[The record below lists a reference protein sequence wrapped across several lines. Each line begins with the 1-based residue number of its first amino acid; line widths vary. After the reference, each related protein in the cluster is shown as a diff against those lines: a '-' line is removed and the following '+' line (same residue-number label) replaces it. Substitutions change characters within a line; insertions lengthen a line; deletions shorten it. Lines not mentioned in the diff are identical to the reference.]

1 MKNVKTLA
9 YLMAAAM
16 VSTFAMTSC
25 KDKAELAEQGQ
36 GSYNGEVVKTE
47 FSISLPSQAVKG
59 APVRRMPDTTVQL
72 KDGEGVPKF
81 QGMTGI
87 TLVPF
92 ARTSGEIV
100 AGDVRLGDNIALGDI
115 NAASELGTASK
126 AKVYP
131 NVSIPMS
138 TSSFL
143 LYAKSKASGTNS
155 EVGVLEVKN
164 STNNDPANFGFELK
178 SITSVKGAP
187 MAADGHGDKLL
198 QMLNSIANA
207 QDAES
212 KAWED
217 YEVGTDDPF
226 MSNLVAE
233 FKEWHSL
240 SSFSVARGLSDL
252 YNTLSASQFTGNTLA
267 TNIKAAISG
276 NACVESVAAANPG
289 DPYVVTLVSD
299 YRNFPTEFDLPEGSV
314 RIAYNSTSKAFE
326 GCTVG
331 QYSAANNAWLDD
343 YVYPAQLWYY
353 ANSLIRTSNSSKQAM
368 YDNVNNWSTILDAHT
383 NGGTVNSVTRAVAIE
398 DVIQYAVARLDV
410 IVKLSG
416 TTLADKEDKA
426 ITNASYPVTAV
437 LIGGQKNVGFD
448 FTPASYTGSNT
459 KEYTIYD
466 KVMTG
471 TTINAT
477 TTNTAANSTLVLQSA
492 TGSTQDV
499 MIAIE
504 LLNNSTKDFIGV
516 DGNVIPAGG
525 KFYLVAKLEASS
537 ASVTSN
543 TVFMQDY
550 TTTATLTIGSLKNAY
565 STIPD
570 LRTPQLELGMSV
582 DLEWTAGNV
591 YDITIE

>member
-155 EVGVLEVKN
+155 EVGVLEFKN

-198 QMLNSIANA
+198 AYLNSVA
-207 QDAES
+207 DAVDAGS

-252 YNTLSASQFTGNTLA
+252 YKTLSASQFAGNTLA
-267 TNIKAAISG
+267 TNIKAAIA
-276 NACVESVAAANPG
+276 NAEYATISNDSVKLIAAL
-289 DPYVVTLVSD
+289 T
-299 YRNFPTEFDLPEGSV
+299 NFPTEFDLPEGSV
-314 RIAYNSTSKAFE
+314 RIVYNSTSKAFE
-326 GCTVG
+326 GCTES
-331 QYSAANNAWLDD
+331 QYSAADNAWLDD

-368 YDNVNNWSTILDAHT
+368 YDNENNWTTILNAHT

-448 FTPASYTGSNT
+448 FTPVSYTGSNT

-525 KFYLVAKLEASS
+525 KFYLIAKLLAGS
-537 ASVTSN
+537 ANVTAN

>member
-47 FSISLPSQAVKG
+47 FSISLPSQAVNG

-115 NAASELGTASK
+115 DAASELGTNSK

-155 EVGVLEVKN
+155 EVGVLEFKN
-164 STNNDPANFGFELK
+164 STNNDPANFGFEMK

-187 MAADGHGDKLL
+187 MEADGHGDKLL
-198 QMLNSIANA
+198 AYLNSVADA
-207 QDAES
+207 VDAES

-217 YEVGTDDPF
+217 YAVGTDDPF

-252 YNTLSASQFTGNTLA
+252 YKTLSASQFAGNTLA
-267 TNIKAAISG
+267 TNIKAAIA
-276 NACVESVAAANPG
+276 NAEYATISNDSVKLIAAL
-289 DPYVVTLVSD
+289 T
-299 YRNFPTEFDLPEGSV
+299 NFPTEFDLPEGSV
-314 RIAYNSTSKAFE
+314 RIVYNSTSKAFE

-368 YDNVNNWSTILDAHT
+368 YDNVNNWTTILDAHT

-525 KFYLVAKLEASS
+525 KFYLIAKLEAAS
-537 ASVTSN
+537 ASVTAN

>member
-9 YLMAAAM
+9 YLMAIAM

-25 KDKAELAEQGQ
+25 KDKTEPVLQEQ
-36 GSYNGEVVKTE
+36 GSYTGEVVKTE
-47 FSISLPSQAVKG
+47 FSISLPSQAVNG
-59 APVRRMPDTTVQL
+59 APMRRMPGTTVQL
-72 KDGEGVPKF
+72 KDGEGVPQF
-81 QGMTGI
+81 QGMTDI

-100 AGDVRLGDNIALGDI
+100 AGDARLGDNIALGDI
-115 NAASELGTASK
+115 DAASELGTNSK

-155 EVGVLEVKN
+155 EVGVLEFKN

-207 QDAES
+207 TDAES

-217 YEVGTDDPF
+217 YAVGTDDPF

-252 YNTLSASQFTGNTLA
+252 YNTLSAPQFAGNTLA
-267 TNIKAAISG
+267 TNIKTAIST
-276 NACVESVAAANPG
+276 NACVESVTG
-289 DPYVVTLVSD
+289 DPYVVTLASD

-314 RIAYNSTSKAFE
+314 RIVYNSTSKAFE

-368 YDNVNNWSTILDAHT
+368 YDNVNNWSTILAAHT

-416 TTLADKEDKA
+416 TTLADKEEKA

-437 LIGGQKNVGFD
+437 LIGGQKSVGFD
-448 FTPASYTGSNT
+448 FTPASYTGSNA

-525 KFYLVAKLEASS
+525 KFYLVAKLEAAS
-537 ASVTSN
+537 ASETAN